1 MVPAV
6 DIISERED
14 GRGGAMEKIAFSSD
28 DLPLDLD
35 EQTRLSAWRDFLG
48 GLCGQ
53 LEVSCLPDR
62 PFSQRMEGARF
73 NGIKVVRLR
82 GTMDRAWWT
91 STRASRLPDFFL
103 CLNRT
108 PMLLSQLGREAECE
122 PETAVLGSCT
132 QHCDIRWKRDHD
144 LSLIVV
150 PQARLRE
157 LVAGAD
163 DLVARPLQR
172 NNGALQYLRRYLD
185 LLPVPDESEVSP
197 DLTAHIGSTLTDLV
211 ALALG
216 AGRDATELVR
226 MRGPRAARSREIVA
240 EIRAGFADPAFSA
253 QHLARKLGVTT
264 RYIQGLLQ
272 EAGSSFTE
280 RVLELRL
287 QRARS
292 MLADPRYDRLK
303 VGEVAAACGFNEIP
317 HFNRCF
323 RRRFGT
329 TPTQHRGGR
338 MC

>member
-1 MVPAV
+1 MESAV
-6 DIISERED
+6 EIISERED
-14 GRGGAMEKIAFSSD
+14 GRGDAMEKIAFSSD

-35 EQTRLSAWRDFLG
+35 EQTRLSAWRNFLS

-73 NGIKVVRLR
+73 DGIKVVRLR

-122 PETAVLGSCT
+122 SETAVLGSCT

-157 LVAGAD
+157 LVASAE

-172 NNGALQYLRRYLD
+172 NNVALQYLRRYLD

-197 DLTAHIGSTLTDLV
+197 DLTAHIARTLTDLV

-226 MRGPRAARSREIVA
+226 MRGPRAARVREIVA

-287 QRARS
+287 QCARS
-292 MLADPRYDRLK
+292 MLADPRHDRLK

-323 RRRFGT
+323 RRRFGM
-329 TPTQHRGGR
+329 TPTQYRGGR
-338 MC
+338 MR